1 MPASD
6 SQPRTYTIY
15 MLRCGDGSLYTGIT
29 NSLTN
34 RLASHM
40 RGTGARYTRSRL
52 PVTLCW
58 SKSRQQPTAARK
70 LEYAIKQLT
79 RAQKERLVQGDRA
92 LWRRLR
98 NRIL

>member
-29 NSLTN
+29 NSLAN
-34 RLASHM
+34 RLVAHQ

-52 PVTLCW
+52 PVALCW

-70 LEYAIKQLT
+70 LEYAIKQLS
-79 RAQKERLVQGDRA
+79 RAQKERLVQGDSTF
-92 LWRRLR
+92 WRRLR
-98 NRIL
+98 NRVL